1 VSGGE
6 GDGLAELEAK
16 AHAAATDATVFVA
29 ADYGQ
34 QWLDALLAF
43 NLHQL
48 REEAGRGDDA
58 LVLRQLQLGGELGAG
73 ATGLVRL
80 ARDVLSG
87 RLYAVKSFSKKHL
100 HTDAGKRVLRNL
112 ERERDLLRMM
122 ANAERGEPCR
132 WVIHMVA
139 SGQDEHNLHIVLPA
153 CLGGELWDVLAEYG
167 PMDEDHLRFYV
178 ACLIIALEKLHSLG
192 VVYRDLKPE
201 NVLLHADGWP
211 VLADLGLAG
220 FTLHEHPLFS
230 LCGTPEF
237 MAPEVLQHRGYG
249 TAVDWW
255 SLGILMTQCLTLT
268 TPFEDPHRRPQK
280 TFENILANK
289 ITSRREQLYSARSS
303 EHACALIDSLL
314 DRDAGRRLG
323 GASTT
328 SANLRPH
335 PFFWGLDWRA
345 LQERQM
351 RPPHAAYTAARGAA
365 TEQSFALADVADADL
380 DGECAVNVPGW

>member
-1 VSGGE
+1 
-6 GDGLAELEAK
+6 
-16 AHAAATDATVFVA
+16 
-29 ADYGQ
+29 
-34 QWLDALLAF
+34 
-43 NLHQL
+43 
-48 REEAGRGDDA
+48 
-58 LVLRQLQLGGELGAG
+58 
-73 ATGLVRL
+73 
-80 ARDVLSG
+80 
-87 RLYAVKSFSKKHL
+87 
-100 HTDAGKRVLRNL
+100 
-112 ERERDLLRMM
+112 
-122 ANAERGEPCR
+122 
-132 WVIHMVA
+132 
-139 SGQDEHNLHIVLPA
+139 
-153 CLGGELWDVLAEYG
+153 
-167 PMDEDHLRFYV
+167 
-178 ACLIIALEKLHSLG
+178 
-192 VVYRDLKPE
+192 
-201 NVLLHADGWP
+201 
-211 VLADLGLAG
+211 
-220 FTLHEHPLFS
+220 
-230 LCGTPEF
+230 

-365 TEQSFALADVADADL
+365 TEQSFALADGAD
-380 DGECAVNVPGW
+380 AVNVPGW